1 MYTHGEHTNR
11 DIPEACSMTCNNTDL
26 HRPVEDVEEVAHF
39 DSESLLKLAILTRE
53 NPIAASV
60 FFTLLAKIGE
70 DYALIVSLATLA
82 KVCSLPV
89 PDVERAMADL
99 EYQDWIGRAIIG
111 SSPAPSVA
119 YVIMSRVTLSEKS
132 ESDVKHFQA
141 RVLISGEDNESLR
154 ATA

>member
-1 MYTHGEHTNR
+1 MYTNDEHTNR

-39 DSESLLKLAILTRE
+39 DSESLLKLAVLARE

-70 DYALIVSLATLA
+70 DCALIVSLPTLA

-89 PDVERAMADL
+89 ADVERAMADL

-111 SSPAPSVA
+111 FSPAPAVA
-119 YVIMSRVTLSEKS
+119 YIIMSRVTFSENS
-132 ESDVKHFQA
+132 GSDIKQFQA
-141 RVLISGEDNESLR
+141 QVLISGEDTR
-154 ATA
+154 T